1 MYCILC
7 RKHNAV
13 NPQNKTKKFN
23 ADASVRYK
31 RKTIEEHS
39 SSAQHVAAL
48 EAELMSRDSIFQ
60 KQIDRREQV
69 KDELYYNVFLSMYWI
84 AKEELPN
91 CKFDRLIKLLK
102 LLKLPDIEY
111 FDHKSGGSV
120 REMFLILGETVREQV
135 LQKVGKANF
144 FSILCD
150 EVCDISNK
158 EQLISFV
165 QYVDQDSGKADVK
178 FLAIDDVL
186 EEYNS
191 ASAEAI
197 KGMLVKQ
204 IAAAK
209 LEKSNLTGLATDGC
223 SVMTGK
229 RLLRCVRNA
238 SCF

>member
-1 MYCILC
+1 M
-7 RKHNAV
+7 
-13 NPQNKTKKFN
+13 
-23 ADASVRYK
+23 
-31 RKTIEEHS
+31 
-39 SSAQHVAAL
+39 
-48 EAELMSRDSIFQ
+48 
-60 KQIDRREQV
+60 
-69 KDELYYNVFLSMYWI
+69 
-84 AKEELPN
+84 
-91 CKFDRLIKLLK
+91 
-102 LLKLPDIEY
+102 
-111 FDHKSGGSV
+111 

-165 QYVDQDSGKADVK
+165 QYVDQDSRKADVK

-229 RLLRCVRNA
+229 RNGVAVKMRQECKLLLNVHCICYRLALACGNA
-238 SCF
+238 NDHVSYIKVVEKILVQSWSFFKNSAKQSASYAKAAVAAKSLVVTRRKARELLPRS